1 MPKLRPVLLSV
12 LVTILAYGVWMVMS
26 DYEAVKQSFVQVGW
40 IGIAASCGLSLVN
53 YFLRFLRW
61 HLMIAKMDHRLPFW
75 KHCMYYISG
84 FALTTTPGK
93 AGEAIR
99 GVYMKQH
106 DVAYSKTIAALF
118 AERVSDLISMLLLGC
133 LAFVYFE
140 QYRIYG
146 IIFSVV
152 VISTV
157 LLVQLPQIRAFL
169 RGKTQQLAPGKIKT
183 AAEHTLTVFDEAA
196 RLLGF
201 RFFTGGV
208 VLGVIAWGSEA
219 LALALVVQWMGSDAP
234 ATVIY
239 GIYALAMLVG
249 AVSFLP
255 GGLGGA
261 EAAMALL
268 LVAMGMS
275 HPSATS
281 ATVICR
287 ATTLWFAVLLGVLA
301 LMLLEL
307 RNVRTV
313 KQT

>member
-1 MPKLRPVLLSV
+1 
-12 LVTILAYGVWMVMS
+12 
-26 DYEAVKQSFVQVGW
+26 
-40 IGIAASCGLSLVN
+40 AASCGLSLVN

-61 HLMIAKMDHRLPFW
+61 HLMIAKMDHQLPFW
-75 KHCMYYISG
+75 RHCLFYISG

-133 LAFVYFE
+133 LAFVHFG

-146 IIFSVV
+146 FIFAAV
-152 VISTV
+152 VIVTV
-157 LLVQLPQIRAFL
+157 ILVQLPHIRDAL
-169 RGKTQQLAPGKIKT
+169 RKRAHKLESEKMRTILENAIK
-183 AAEHTLTVFDEAA
+183 VFDEAA

-201 RFFTGGV
+201 KFFTGGV
-208 VLGVIAWGSEA
+208 ILGVVAWGSEA
-219 LALALVVQWMGSDAP
+219 LALALVVHWMGSDAP

-249 AVSFLP
+249 AASFLP

-261 EAAMALL
+261 EASMALL

-275 HPSATS
+275 HPAATS

-287 ATTLWFAVLLGVLA
+287 ATTLWFAVLIGAVA
-301 LMLLEL
+301 LLFLEL
-307 RNVRTV
+307 RNTRAI
-313 KQT
+313 KQV

>member
-1 MPKLRPVLLSV
+1 
-12 LVTILAYGVWMVMS
+12 MS
-26 DYEAVKQSFVQVGW
+26 DYDAVKHSFAQVGV
-40 IGIAASCGLSLVN
+40 IGIAASCALSLLN

-61 HLMIAKMDHRLPFW
+61 HLMIAKMDHQLPFW
-75 KHCMYYISG
+75 KHCLYYISG

-140 QYRIYG
+140 QYRVYG
-146 IIFSVV
+146 FIFASV

-157 LLVQLPQIRAFL
+157 ILVQLPQIRAGL
-169 RGKTQQLAPGKIKT
+169 RAKLHKLQSDRVRNV
-183 AAEHTLTVFDEAA
+183 AEHALTVFDEAA

-201 RFFTGGV
+201 KFFTGGV
-208 VLGVIAWGSEA
+208 ILGVIAWGSEA
-219 LALALVVQWMGSDAP
+219 LALALVVHWMGSDAP

-249 AVSFLP
+249 AASFLP

-261 EAAMALL
+261 EASMALL

-275 HPSATS
+275 HPAATS

-287 ATTLWFAVLLGVLA
+287 ATTLWFAVFLGALA
-301 LMLLEL
+301 LLFLEV
-307 RNVRTV
+307 RNVRAV
-313 KQT
+313 KQV